1 MKTLFNSTWK
11 LCECGSPA
19 RIRTGVPGVPLNPL
33 DPEPGILNPL
43 SDQVWP
49 LDYRASFMSWI
60 RVALSFS
67 QTILVGV
74 KTRISVFK
82 HLLIFLTTFT
92 AGFLGSMLGVGGGF
106 LIVPILVLLLKIP
119 MHQAVA
125 LSLVA
130 ISGTAVSSLTI
141 YISRSL
147 VNFRIGVILESV
159 TILGAAIGPNIALKL
174 EAEVLEFIF
183 GSVLLY
189 VTYRMWARREAGES
203 DGIVIGPSCIRWT
216 TSLLGAFSAGLIASM
231 IGIGGGTL
239 KVPIMYLILG
249 VPMRIA
255 VATSQFM
262 ISLTS
267 VISSSIYILNG
278 LVNLDTG
285 VAAIIGSIGGAQ
297 LGSRVGLKLR
307 VHQIRRLFSI
317 ILAFFSVTM
326 ILKSVHLIP

>member
-1 MKTLFNSTWK
+1 M
-11 LCECGSPA
+11 
-19 RIRTGVPGVPLNPL
+19 GV
-33 DPEPGILNPL
+33 
-43 SDQVWP
+43 
-49 LDYRASFMSWI
+49 R
-60 RVALSFS
+60 
-67 QTILVGV
+67 
-74 KTRISVFK
+74 TRIPVLK

-106 LIVPILVLLLKIP
+106 LMVPIFVLLLKIP

-130 ISGTAVSSLTI
+130 ISGTAISSSTI
-141 YISRSL
+141 YISRKL
-147 VNFRIGVILESV
+147 VNFRVGAILESA

-189 VTYRMWARREAGES
+189 VTYRMWVRREDGES
-203 DGIVIGPSCIRWT
+203 DGMVVGPSYIRWT
-216 TSLLGAFSAGLIASM
+216 TSLLGAFSAGLIAGM

-267 VISSSIYILNG
+267 VTSSSIYILSG

-285 VAAIIGSIGGAQ
+285 LAAITGSISGAQ
-297 LGSRVGLKLR
+297 LGSRMGLRLKS
-307 VHQIRRLFSI
+307 HQIRRLFSV
-317 ILAFFSVTM
+317 ILALFSITM
-326 ILKSVHLIP
+326 ILKSLTHFP

>member
-1 MKTLFNSTWK
+1 
-11 LCECGSPA
+11 
-19 RIRTGVPGVPLNPL
+19 
-33 DPEPGILNPL
+33 
-43 SDQVWP
+43 
-49 LDYRASFMSWI
+49 MSWI

-67 QTILVGV
+67 QTILVGEGA
-74 KTRISVFK
+74 RILVLK

-106 LIVPILVLLLKIP
+106 LIVPIFVLLLKIP

-130 ISGTAVSSLTI
+130 ISGTAISSSTI
-141 YISRSL
+141 YISRRL
-147 VNFRIGVILESV
+147 VNFRIGAVLESA

-189 VTYRMWARREAGES
+189 VTYRMWVRREDGES
-203 DGIVIGPSCIRWT
+203 DGMVVGPSYIRWT
-216 TSLLGAFSAGLIASM
+216 TSLLGAFSAGLIAGM

-267 VISSSIYILNG
+267 VTSSSIYILSG

-285 VAAIIGSIGGAQ
+285 LAAITGSISGAQ
-297 LGSRVGLKLR
+297 LGSRVGLRLKS
-307 VHQIRRLFSI
+307 HQIRRLFSV
-317 ILAFFSVTM
+317 ILALFSITM
-326 ILKSVHLIP
+326 ILKSLTHFP

>member
-1 MKTLFNSTWK
+1 ML
-11 LCECGSPA
+11 
-19 RIRTGVPGVPLNPL
+19 
-33 DPEPGILNPL
+33 
-43 SDQVWP
+43 
-49 LDYRASFMSWI
+49 
-60 RVALSFS
+60 
-67 QTILVGV
+67 
-74 KTRISVFK
+74 K

-106 LIVPILVLLLKIP
+106 LMVPIFVLLLKIP

-130 ISGTAVSSLTI
+130 ISGTAISSSTI
-141 YISRSL
+141 YISRKL
-147 VNFRIGVILESV
+147 VNFRVGAILESA

-189 VTYRMWARREAGES
+189 VTYRMWVRREDGES
-203 DGIVIGPSCIRWT
+203 DGMVVGPSYIRWT
-216 TSLLGAFSAGLIASM
+216 TSLLGAFSAGLIAGM

-267 VISSSIYILNG
+267 VTSSSIYILSG

-285 VAAIIGSIGGAQ
+285 LAAITGSISGAQ
-297 LGSRVGLKLR
+297 LGSRMGLRLKS
-307 VHQIRRLFSI
+307 HQIRRLFSV
-317 ILAFFSVTM
+317 ILALFSITM
-326 ILKSVHLIP
+326 ILKSLTHFP

>member
-1 MKTLFNSTWK
+1 
-11 LCECGSPA
+11 
-19 RIRTGVPGVPLNPL
+19 
-33 DPEPGILNPL
+33 
-43 SDQVWP
+43 
-49 LDYRASFMSWI
+49 MSWI

-74 KTRISVFK
+74 RTRISVLK
-82 HLLIFLTTFT
+82 HLLIFLTTLA

-106 LIVPILVLLLKIP
+106 LMVPIFVLLLKIP

-130 ISGTAVSSLTI
+130 ISGTAISSSTI
-141 YISRSL
+141 YISRKL
-147 VNFRIGVILESV
+147 VNFRVGAILESA

-189 VTYRMWARREAGES
+189 VTYRMWVRREDGES
-203 DGIVIGPSCIRWT
+203 DGMVVGPSYIRWT
-216 TSLLGAFSAGLIASM
+216 TSLLGAFSAGLIAGM

-267 VISSSIYILNG
+267 VTSSSIYILSG

-285 VAAIIGSIGGAQ
+285 LAAITGSISGAQ
-297 LGSRVGLKLR
+297 LGSRMGLRLKS
-307 VHQIRRLFSI
+307 HQIRRLFSV
-317 ILAFFSVTM
+317 ILALFSITM
-326 ILKSVHLIP
+326 ILKSLTHFP

>member
-1 MKTLFNSTWK
+1 MVARPGF
-11 LCECGSPA
+11 EPGSPGFPS
-19 RIRTGVPGVPLNPL
+19 IHSIQSPGSLAPFLTR
-33 DPEPGILNPL
+33 
-43 SDQVWP
+43 VWP
-49 LDYRASFMSWI
+49 LDYRASFMSWF

-67 QTILVGV
+67 QSILVGEG
-74 KTRISVFK
+74 TRIPVLK
-82 HLLIFLTTFT
+82 HLLIFLTTLT
-92 AGFLGSMLGVGGGF
+92 AGFLGSMLGIGGGF
-106 LIVPILVLLLKIP
+106 LIVPIFVLLLKIP

-130 ISGTAVSSLTI
+130 ISGTAISSSTI
-141 YISRSL
+141 YISRRL
-147 VNFRIGVILESV
+147 VDFKTGVILESA
-159 TILGAAIGPNIALKL
+159 TLLGAVIGPNIALKL

-189 VTYRMWARREAGES
+189 VTYRMWVRRE
-203 DGIVIGPSCIRWT
+203 DGGDSKTVRGKDHLRWT
-216 TSLLGAFSAGLIASM
+216 TSLLGAFSTGLIAGM

-249 VPMRIA
+249 VPLRTA

-267 VISSSIYILNG
+267 VTSSSIYILNG

-285 VAAIIGSIGGAQ
+285 LAAITGSISGAQ
-297 LGSRVGLKLR
+297 LGSRVGLKLK

-317 ILAFFSVTM
+317 ILAFFSITM
-326 ILKSVHLIP
+326 ILKSIHLIS

>member
-1 MKTLFNSTWK
+1 MG
-11 LCECGSPA
+11 EYGSPA
-19 RIRTGVPGVPLNPL
+19 RIRTGVPGVPLIHSIQS
-33 DPEPGILNPL
+33 PGSLAL
-43 SDQVWP
+43 LLTRVWP
-49 LDYRASFMSWI
+49 LDYRASFMSWF

-67 QTILVGV
+67 QSILVGER
-74 KTRISVFK
+74 TRIPVLK
-82 HLLIFLTTFT
+82 HLLIFLTTLT
-92 AGFLGSMLGVGGGF
+92 AGFLGSMLGIGGGF
-106 LIVPILVLLLKIP
+106 LIVPIFVLLLKIP

-130 ISGTAVSSLTI
+130 ISGTAISSSTI
-141 YISRSL
+141 YISRRL
-147 VNFRIGVILESV
+147 VDFKTGVILESA
-159 TILGAAIGPNIALKL
+159 TLLGAVIGPNIALKL

-189 VTYRMWARREAGES
+189 VTYRMWVRREDEGDS
-203 DGIVIGPSCIRWT
+203 KTVRGMDHLRWI

-249 VPMRIA
+249 VPLRTA

-267 VISSSIYILNG
+267 VTSSSIYILNR

-285 VAAIIGSIGGAQ
+285 LAAIIGSISGAQ
-297 LGSRVGLKLR
+297 LGSRVGLRLKI
-307 VHQIRRLFSI
+307 HQIRRLFSI
-317 ILAFFSVTM
+317 ILAFFSMTM
-326 ILKSVHLIP
+326 ILKSIHLIS

>member
-1 MKTLFNSTWK
+1 ML
-11 LCECGSPA
+11 
-19 RIRTGVPGVPLNPL
+19 
-33 DPEPGILNPL
+33 
-43 SDQVWP
+43 
-49 LDYRASFMSWI
+49 
-60 RVALSFS
+60 
-67 QTILVGV
+67 
-74 KTRISVFK
+74 K
-82 HLLIFLTTFT
+82 HLLIFLTTLA

-106 LIVPILVLLLKIP
+106 LIVPIFVLLLKIP

-130 ISGTAVSSLTI
+130 ISGTAISSSAV
-141 YISRSL
+141 YISRRL
-147 VNFRIGVILESV
+147 VNFRIGAILESA

-189 VTYRMWARREAGES
+189 VTYRMWVSREDGES
-203 DGIVIGPSCIRWT
+203 DRMVVGPSYIRWT
-216 TSLLGAFSAGLIASM
+216 TSLLGAFSAGLIAGM

-267 VISSSIYILNG
+267 VTSSSIYILSG

-285 VAAIIGSIGGAQ
+285 LAAMTGSISGAQ
-297 LGSRVGLKLR
+297 LGSRMGLRLR
-307 VHQIRRLFSI
+307 SHQIRRLFSV
-317 ILAFFSVTM
+317 ILALFSITM
-326 ILKSVHLIP
+326 ILKSLTHFP